1 MNNRAVGIKRR
12 GRARGNSHLFSG
24 AEGAKGKGDGRAGAN
39 PTRST
44 LPGKKTVTDRPTEMR
59 TYIPAP
65 WGGGDGRRADGRPA
79 TAPGNVMRAGR
90 LKSSRGAPYLLK
102 NSALVAG
109 FFTAPILAKKFRF

>member
-1 MNNRAVGIKRR
+1 M
-12 GRARGNSHLFSG
+12 
-24 AEGAKGKGDGRAGAN
+24 
-39 PTRST
+39 
-44 LPGKKTVTDRPTEMR
+44 TDRPTEMR

-90 LKSSRGAPYLLK
+90 LKSSRGAPYFLK

-109 FFTAPILAKKFRF
+109 FFTAPILAKNLDFNTKN